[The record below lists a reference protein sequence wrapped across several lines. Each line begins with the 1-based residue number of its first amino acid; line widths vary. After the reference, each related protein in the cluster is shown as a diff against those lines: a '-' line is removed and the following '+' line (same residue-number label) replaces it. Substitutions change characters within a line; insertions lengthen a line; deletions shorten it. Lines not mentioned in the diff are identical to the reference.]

1 MSSGTEI
8 YGTLAH
14 RFDYHG
20 RRIYDDG
27 LEPTQH
33 LIYHP
38 LAVAISVII

>member
-8 YGTLAH
+8 YGALANW
-14 RFDYHG
+14 FDYYG

-38 LAVAISVII
+38 LAVVISVII